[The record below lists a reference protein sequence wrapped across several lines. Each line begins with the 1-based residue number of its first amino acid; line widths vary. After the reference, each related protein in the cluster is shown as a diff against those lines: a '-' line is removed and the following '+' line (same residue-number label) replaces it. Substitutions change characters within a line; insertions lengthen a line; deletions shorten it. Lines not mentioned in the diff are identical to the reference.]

1 MAETKLY
8 QKKSE
13 LIEQIHFHVEDLT
26 TIEHLLSFVSIEQ
39 FRTNKV
45 LFARSTILLEKVRA
59 NMARFARELKES
71 IHE

>member
-8 QKKSE
+8 QNKVK
-13 LIEQIHFHVEDLT
+13 LIDEISFHVKDLQT
-26 TIEHLLSFVSIEQ
+26 VELLLTHVSIEQ
-39 FRTNKV
+39 FRTNKL
-45 LFARSTILLEKVRA
+45 LFSRSTVLLEKVRA

>member
-8 QKKSE
+8 QNKVK
-13 LIEQIHFHVEDLT
+13 LIDEISFHVKDLQT
-26 TIEHLLSFVSIEQ
+26 VEHLLSYVSIEQ

-59 NMARFARELKES
+59 NMAQFARELKET